1 MTDQS
6 KNETHKVD
14 VPCVCLDDGL
24 RARGVSGLHTEFQKL
39 VAAQRETY
47 EKFLK
52 SNALTTSRRIL
63 EESLRS
69 ELFRISH
76 DNCAK
81 LPESDVTETSTPTL
95 PFGLGSMHICLFDNM
110 TPADNDQMLYGCH
123 DDASSSTIS
132 DASLNT
138 SIPPYSERAQAELA
152 NYFTEP
158 YIKDFYESH
167 EREKHIEPA
176 EVDNTLEFRNGY
188 ETIPENGVWLN
199 CKSPQNPPG
208 LTGLYR
214 KLRECHFKDKKR
226 GKERVVGNDWINA
239 EIVQQIMERSQFD
252 NVRFFS
258 YVKTK
263 KIYEELLGE
272 KMYEAI
278 KKSIDDYKPKE
289 KSIKKISSEILSTV
303 PFTNVV
309 QTSAAP
315 LTLSKLSDW
324 MKAKRTVLRRMKED
338 AAKVSVY
345 QGIIDNV
352 SDALIDQTLNAGS
365 TMEELHSWMVHTWN
379 IFFGNDMFKKRDLLS
394 MGIDHVNNVSLS
406 FDNFKTDISVN
417 FKRRRT
423 GGTER
428 FKSGSFLQGLEF
440 TPFG

>member
-1 MTDQS
+1 
-6 KNETHKVD
+6 
-14 VPCVCLDDGL
+14 
-24 RARGVSGLHTEFQKL
+24 
-39 VAAQRETY
+39 
-47 EKFLK
+47 
-52 SNALTTSRRIL
+52 
-63 EESLRS
+63 
-69 ELFRISH
+69 
-76 DNCAK
+76 
-81 LPESDVTETSTPTL
+81 
-95 PFGLGSMHICLFDNM
+95 M

-138 SIPPYSERAQAELA
+138 SIPPYNERAQAELA

-158 YIKDFYESH
+158 YIKDSYESH
-167 EREKHIEPA
+167 EREKNIEPA

-289 KSIKKISSEILSTV
+289 KSINK
-303 PFTNVV
+303 F
-309 QTSAAP
+309 
-315 LTLSKLSDW
+315 
-324 MKAKRTVLRRMKED
+324 
-338 AAKVSVY
+338 
-345 QGIIDNV
+345 
-352 SDALIDQTLNAGS
+352 
-365 TMEELHSWMVHTWN
+365 
-379 IFFGNDMFKKRDLLS
+379 
-394 MGIDHVNNVSLS
+394 
-406 FDNFKTDISVN
+406 
-417 FKRRRT
+417 RRRYCQPYHSPT
-423 GGTER
+423 SC
-428 FKSGSFLQGLEF
+428 KLL
-440 TPFG
+440 PHL